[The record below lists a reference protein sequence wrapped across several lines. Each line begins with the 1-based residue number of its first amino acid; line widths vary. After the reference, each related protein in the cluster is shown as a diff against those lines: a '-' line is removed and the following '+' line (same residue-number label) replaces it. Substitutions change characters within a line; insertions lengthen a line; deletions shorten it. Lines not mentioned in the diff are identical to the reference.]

1 MARVSEGVGKT
12 YDEAVQD
19 GLSKIGLS
27 KNEVSIE
34 IVKEPKKT
42 FFSILE
48 PRQVKVIVTEIEKVQ
63 QKIVEK
69 EVKEKREIIDPSE
82 DEIQEAKG
90 KIEKFLKAYFENLE
104 IELETDIKFE
114 NHVLNIDING
124 EKSGLI
130 IGYRGETLDALQV
143 MLSTIVN
150 RGKDIHIRLLVDAE
164 NYRKKRAKTL
174 EDLANKIAKNVVAKR
189 KSFALEPMAAFER
202 KIIHETL
209 QNHPKVKTSSTGEEP
224 YRKVVISLK

>member
-1 MARVSEGVGKT
+1 MARVSEGIGKT

-19 GLSKIGLS
+19 GLNKIGLS

-34 IVKEPKKT
+34 IVKEQKKT

-63 QKIVEK
+63 VSPEKKHSERREFVEAK
-69 EVKEKREIIDPSE
+69 PEDVEAAKEKIN
-82 DEIQEAKG
+82 
-90 KIEKFLKAYFENLE
+90 KFIKDYFEKLE
-104 IELETDIKFE
+104 IDLNVEIKYEE
-114 NHVLNIDING
+114 NLLKVDING
-124 EKSGLI
+124 EKAGLI
-130 IGYRGETLDALQV
+130 IGYRGETLEALQILV
-143 MLSTIVN
+143 STMIN
-150 RGKDIHIRLLVDAE
+150 RGKETHIKILVDAE

-174 EDLANKIAKNVVAKR
+174 EELALKMANSVVSKR
-189 KSFALEPMAAFER
+189 RSFALEPMVAFER

-209 QNHPKVKTSSTGEEP
+209 QNHPKVKTLSTGEEP

>member
-1 MARVSEGVGKT
+1 MARVSEGIGKT

-19 GLSKIGLS
+19 GLNKIGLS
-27 KNEVSIE
+27 KSEVSIE

-48 PRQVKVIVTEIEKVQ
+48 PRQVKVIVTEIEKAQ
-63 QKIVEK
+63 PKNEK
-69 EVKEKREIIDPSE
+69 TTVEKREIVDAKPE
-82 DEIQEAKG
+82 DIEAAKK
-90 KIEKFLKAYFENLE
+90 KIEKFLRDYFEKLE
-104 IELETDIKFE
+104 IELDVESKYE
-114 NHVLNIDING
+114 EHVLKVDING
-124 EKSGLI
+124 EKAGLI
-130 IGYRGETLDALQV
+130 IGYRGETLEALQ
-143 MLSTIVN
+143 MLISTMIN
-150 RGKDIHIRLLVDAE
+150 RGKDVHIKVLIDAE

-174 EDLANKIAKNVVAKR
+174 EELALKIASTVVSKR
-189 KSFALEPMAAFER
+189 KSFALEPMVAFER

>member
-1 MARVSEGVGKT
+1 MARVSEGIGKT
-12 YDEAVQD
+12 YEEAVKD

-34 IVKEPKKT
+34 IVKEQKKT

-48 PRQVKVIVTEIEKVQ
+48 PRQVKVIITENEKVI
-63 QKIVEK
+63 QKEEK
-69 EVKEKREIIDPSE
+69 EIKEKREIVDASNE
-82 DEIQEAKG
+82 EIEAAKQ
-90 KIEKFLKAYFENLE
+90 KINAFLADYFKTLDVDLKAE
-104 IELETDIKFE
+104 IKYEEHLLKVDIT
-114 NHVLNIDING
+114 G

-130 IGYRGETLDALQV
+130 IGYRGETLDAMQV
-143 MLSTIVN
+143 LISTIIN
-150 RGKDIHIRLLVDAE
+150 KGKETHIRLLVDAE

-174 EDLANKIAKNVVAKR
+174 EELALKIANTVVSKR
-189 KSFALEPMAAFER
+189 KSFALEPMIAFER

-209 QNHPKVKTSSTGEEP
+209 QNHPKVKTISTGEEP

>member
-1 MARVSEGVGKT
+1 MARVSEGIGKT

-19 GLSKIGLS
+19 GLNKIGLS
-27 KNEVSIE
+27 KSEVSIE

-48 PRQVKVIVTEIEKVQ
+48 PRQVKVIVTEIEKARP
-63 QKIVEK
+63 KNEK
-69 EVKEKREIIDPSE
+69 TTVEKREIVDAKPE
-82 DEIQEAKG
+82 DIEAAKK
-90 KIEKFLKAYFENLE
+90 KIEKFLRDYFEKLE
-104 IELETDIKFE
+104 IELDVESKYE
-114 NHVLNIDING
+114 EHVLKVDING
-124 EKSGLI
+124 EKAGLI
-130 IGYRGETLDALQV
+130 IGYRGETLEALQ
-143 MLSTIVN
+143 MLISTMIN
-150 RGKDIHIRLLVDAE
+150 RGKDVHIKVLIDAE

-174 EDLANKIAKNVVAKR
+174 EELALKIASTVVSKR
-189 KSFALEPMAAFER
+189 KSFALEPMVAFER

>member
-1 MARVSEGVGKT
+1 MARVSEGIGKT

-19 GLSKIGLS
+19 GLNKIGLS

-48 PRQVKVIVTEIEKVQ
+48 PRQVKVIVTEIEKLQ
-63 QKIVEK
+63 TKNEK
-69 EVKEKREIIDPSE
+69 VAIEKREIIDAKPE
-82 DEIQEAKG
+82 DIEEAKK
-90 KIEKFLKAYFENLE
+90 KIEKFLNDYFEKLE
-104 IELETDIKFE
+104 VELNVESKYED
-114 NHVLNIDING
+114 HVLKVDING
-124 EKSGLI
+124 EKAGLI
-130 IGYRGETLDALQV
+130 IGYRGETLEALQ
-143 MLSTIVN
+143 MLISTMIN
-150 RGKDIHIRLLVDAE
+150 RGKEIHIKILVDAE

-174 EDLANKIAKNVVAKR
+174 EELALKIANTVVSKR
-189 KSFALEPMAAFER
+189 KSFALEPMVAFER

-209 QNHPKVKTSSTGEEP
+209 QNHPKVKTASTGEEP